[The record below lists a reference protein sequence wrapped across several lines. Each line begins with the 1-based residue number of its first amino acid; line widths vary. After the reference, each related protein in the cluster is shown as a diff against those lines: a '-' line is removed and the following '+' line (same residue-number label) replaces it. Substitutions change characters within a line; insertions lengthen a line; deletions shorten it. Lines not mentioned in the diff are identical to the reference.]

1 MKSKRRLRIIAPA
14 IALLLVGLLVLVQRR
29 HVQLY
34 KVTILPSLGLGTWSA
49 TAPAAVNDRGQVVG
63 FSEIAGGNLHLFL
76 WDHENGMQDL
86 GPALGGYS
94 PDINNAGQ
102 VTGTMTDPNGKSQA
116 FFWDPKDG
124 KQMLGTLGGISSV
137 ALKLNNRGQVVGTL
151 NLTVP
156 RPRGIARRV
165 RQAFIWDKAT
175 GMRKLCPNEQWESGA
190 SAINDAG
197 LVMGFMGTYKSH
209 RRPELCFWDST
220 DPAGHVPPLH
230 SPINYSNVSDLNN
243 NGYVLGKMYHLDEGG
258 DWDKDQ
264 DWTFLWR
271 KGTSVESIEY
281 LFPLEHSVGPLR
293 VNDANQV
300 LYGEKHISSLERF
313 SKKYFGPYT
322 QYCLWDPKRGKV
334 VLDDQIP
341 REMGKLLRVRAINN
355 RGCIVGV
362 ISSKGLG
369 NELGVLLEPIAD
381 RWGK

>member
-34 KVTILPSLGLGTWSA
+34 KVTVLPSLGVQWTIPEA
-49 TAPAAVNDRGQVVG
+49 INDRGQVAGLADV
-63 FSEIAGGNLHLFL
+63 AGGTHLFL
-76 WDHENGMQDL
+76 WDRENGMQDL
-86 GPALGGYS
+86 GPGS
-94 PDINNAGQ
+94 SVDINNAGQ
-102 VTGTMTDPNGKSQA
+102 IAGTTTDPNGNKQA
-116 FFWDPKDG
+116 FFWDPNDG
-124 KQMLGTLGGISSV
+124 KQMLGTLDRAQSMASG
-137 ALKLNNRGQVVGTL
+137 LNNRGQVVGTL
-151 NLTVP
+151 YP
-156 RPRGIARRV
+156 ASRRPPGTPPGM
-165 RQAFIWDKAT
+165 RQAFIWDKSN
-175 GMRKLCPNEQWESGA
+175 GMRKLCPDEQWESGA
-190 SAINDAG
+190 SAINDDG

-220 DPAGHVPPLH
+220 DPAEHVPPLH

-271 KGTSVESIEY
+271 KGASVESIEY
-281 LFPLEHSVGPLR
+281 LFPLEHSVGPLKF
-293 VNDANQV
+293 NDANQV

-322 QYCLWDPKRGKV
+322 QYCFWDPKRGKI
-334 VLDDQIP
+334 VLNDQIP

-355 RGCIVGV
+355 KGCIVGV
-362 ISSKGLG
+362 ISSRGLG
-369 NELGVLLEPIAD
+369 SELGVLLEPIPE
-381 RWGK
+381 RWDK

>member
-1 MKSKRRLRIIAPA
+1 MKSKHRLRIIAPV
-14 IALLLVGLLVLVQRR
+14 IALLLIGLLVLVQRR

-34 KVTILPSLGLGTWSA
+34 KVTVLPSLGGTRTRPEA
-49 TAPAAVNDRGQVVG
+49 INDRGQ
-63 FSEIAGGNLHLFL
+63 IAGLADVAGGTHLFL
-76 WDHENGMQDL
+76 WDRENGMQDL
-86 GPALGGYS
+86 GPTGSGGVH
-94 PDINNAGQ
+94 INSAGQ
-102 VTGTMTDPNGKSQA
+102 VAGTMTDPNGNGRA
-116 FFWDPKDG
+116 FLWDPKDG
-124 KQMLGTLGGISSV
+124 KQMLGTLGGTSSI
-137 ALKLNNRGQVVGTL
+137 ASELNNRGQVVGTL

-175 GMRKLCPNEQWESGA
+175 GMRRLYPNEQWESGA
-190 SAINDAG
+190 SAINDDG
-197 LVMGFMGTYKSH
+197 LVMGFMGNYKSH

-281 LFPLEHSVGPLR
+281 LFPLEHSVGPLKF
-293 VNDANQV
+293 NDANQV

-322 QYCLWDPKRGKV
+322 QYCLWDPKRGKI

-341 REMGKLLRVRAINN
+341 REMGKLLNVRAINN
-355 RGCIVGV
+355 KGCIVGV
-362 ISSKGLG
+362 MRLKSSG

-381 RWGK
+381 RWDN

>member
-34 KVTILPSLGLGTWSA
+34 KVTVLPTLGRTTIRPRA
-49 TAPAAVNDRGQVVG
+49 INDRGQV
-63 FSEIAGGNLHLFL
+63 AGLANFPGGGPHLFI
-76 WDHENGMQDL
+76 WDRENGTLDL
-86 GPALGGYS
+86 GAGLSVG
-94 PDINNAGQ
+94 INNAGQ
-102 VTGTMTDPNGKSQA
+102 IVGTMTDPNGNWQA
-116 FFWDPKDG
+116 FLWDPEDG
-124 KQMLGTLGGISSV
+124 KQMLGTLDRAQSMASG
-137 ALKLNNRGQVVGTL
+137 LNNRGQVVGTL
-151 NLTVP
+151 YP
-156 RPRGIARRV
+156 ASRRPPGTPLGT
-165 RQAFIWDKAT
+165 RQAFIWDKSN
-175 GMRKLCPNEQWESGA
+175 GMRKLCPSEQWESGA
-190 SAINDAG
+190 SAINDDG

-258 DWDKDQ
+258 DWDKDE

-271 KGTSVESIEY
+271 KETGVESIEY

-313 SKKYFGPYT
+313 SKKYFSPYT
-322 QYCLWDPKRGKV
+322 QYCLWDPKRGKI

-369 NELGVLLEPIAD
+369 NELGVLLEPIPE
-381 RWGK
+381 RWAK